1 MSDAAAPN
9 VEALLEHARWA
20 RALARELVGGDVHQA
35 DDLTQEAFAAALVRP
50 PSDQERTSGWLARVL
65 RNRRVSNLRRE
76 DARGRAEPRAA
87 RAEAQP
93 STLELVEQAE
103 TQRRLVAC
111 VLALEE
117 PYRRVVLLRWFGD
130 LPPREIA
137 RAENVPLATVT
148 SRLTRAHAK
157 LREKL
162 EREYGERRAW
172 VRALAPLALAGERFA
187 PPTPDARLSDPSAGS
202 PLGAGLAVGA
212 LVLALG
218 GAWVAWQ
225 ALRSA
230 QPSDS
235 TLDARADGPA
245 VELAPTTTSSVV
257 ESSRS
262 AQESPDASAVAPSAD
277 LRLRGQVLLP
287 DGRPAAGARV
297 GTGKLEAFGAKSPP
311 AGFRSVLCDADG
323 RFEFEPP
330 FARRVELTALHS
342 DAAPSAT
349 LSADPAALARA
360 PSAPLV
366 LQLRSGARVV
376 GVVFGPDGKPAP
388 ARELQM
394 QSDFGAGR
402 RTTASDQGGAFDF
415 ASLAPG
421 RWTILSFPGE
431 EEARLHGL
439 GEPNS
444 VKVFEHLA
452 QRVLA
457 LDDGQVVHLELGR
470 APMQSILV
478 EGRVTFAG
486 AGQSALLQ
494 FVGPGERALELQRI
508 ARTDADG
515 RYRVALAEPGAYLV
529 KLTAMDEPGTHV
541 IERVY
546 EAPRAAADQLDFA
559 LPAGA
564 IRGRVVDALGAPVPG
579 ASVRLRREVGGARS
593 LLTSFSDAKS
603 TDADGAFAFERLDDG
618 GWSLSVYAQPESDK
632 ARALG
637 RSAEE
642 NTAEQ
647 GDDAKTAASVSAV
660 LDVRDGRSVDGVVIQ
675 IAAGTLLRGFL
686 RDGDGAP
693 APLASLFV
701 HSGTRLLTPF
711 AWSASDAD
719 GAFEGPALAPGEY
732 FVHARS
738 GALCSAL
745 QRVLVE
751 RGEAPALELTL
762 APGGFV
768 ELSFSSAAA
777 AQSATLS
784 LRDEQGRE
792 FVGCVERALKSLDV
806 LTSFRPGAV
815 RLGPLP
821 PALYRLTVVDT
832 AGLVQNFDVAVAAGE
847 TRSVSVR

>member
-20 RALARELVGGDVHQA
+20 RSLARELVGGDVHQA
-35 DDLTQEAFAAALVRP
+35 EDLTQEAFAAALVRP
-50 PSDQERTSGWLARVL
+50 PNDQERTSGWLARVL

-162 EREYGERRAW
+162 EREYGERRSW
-172 VRALAPLALAGERFA
+172 VRALAPLALAGERWA
-187 PPTPDARLSDPSAGS
+187 PSTPDAGLTEPAAAQ
-202 PLGAGLAVGA
+202 PLGVGLAVGA
-212 LVLALG
+212 LVAVLG
-218 GAWVAWQ
+218 GGWIVWL

-230 QPSDS
+230 HPSGGALS
-235 TLDARADGPA
+235 AGVEGPA
-245 VELAPTTTSSVV
+245 HALADAAPSADV
-257 ESSRS
+257 ESSRTANEPRDARTS
-262 AQESPDASAVAPSAD
+262 AAQTE

-287 DGRPAAGARV
+287 DGQPAAGARV
-297 GTGKLEAFGAKSPP
+297 GTGKLDAFGAKSAP
-311 AGFRSVLCDADG
+311 ASFRTVVCDAEG
-323 RFEFEPP
+323 RFEFAPP
-330 FARRVELTALHS
+330 FARRVELTALHA

-349 LSADPAALARA
+349 LSVDPAALSRGE
-360 PSAPLV
+360 SAPLT

-402 RTTASDQGGAFDF
+402 RTTASDQGGAFEF
-415 ASLAPG
+415 AALAPG
-421 RWTILSFPGE
+421 RWTILSFPGD

-439 GEPNS
+439 GEPTS

-452 QRVLA
+452 QRVLTLEDA
-457 LDDGQVVHLELGR
+457 QLVQLELGG
-470 APMQSILV
+470 ALEHSIVV
-478 EGRVTFAG
+478 EGRVTLAG

-508 ARTDADG
+508 ARTDDAG
-515 RYRVALAEPGAYLV
+515 RYRVALAEPGVYLV

-541 IERVY
+541 VERVY
-546 EAPRAAADQLDFA
+546 EAPRATADQLDFV
-559 LPAGA
+559 LPSGA
-564 IRGRVVDALGAPVPG
+564 IRGRVLDASGAPVAG

-618 GWSLSVYAQPESDK
+618 GWSLSVYAAPNVNS
-632 ARALG
+632 ARA
-637 RSAEE
+637 AESRAE
-642 NTAEQ
+642 QNTAEQ
-647 GDDAKTAASVSAV
+647 GEDAKTAASVSAV

-686 RDGDGAP
+686 RDESGAP
-693 APLASLFV
+693 APFASLFV

-711 AWSASDAD
+711 AWSASNAE

-738 GALCSAL
+738 GALCSAP
-745 QRVLVE
+745 QHVRIE
-751 RGEAPALELTL
+751 PGRAPALELTL
-762 APGGFV
+762 APGAFV
-768 ELSFSSAAA
+768 ELTFPNAAA
-777 AQSATLS
+777 AQTATLS
-784 LRDEQGRE
+784 LRDEDGRE

-806 LTSFRPGAV
+806 LTSFRPGVA

-821 PALYRLTVVDT
+821 PALYRLQVSDA
-832 AGLVQNFDVAVAAGE
+832 AGGVQRFDLAVAAGE
-847 TRSVSVR
+847 TRSLSVR

>member
-1 MSDAAAPN
+1 MSEAAAPN

-35 DDLTQEAFAAALVRP
+35 DDLTQEAFAAALVHP

-93 STLELVEQAE
+93 STLDLVEQAE

-162 EREYGERRAW
+162 EREYGERRSW
-172 VRALAPLALAGERFA
+172 VRALAPLALASERLA
-187 PPTPDARLSDPSAGS
+187 PTTDARLSDPSAAS

-212 LVLALG
+212 LALALG
-218 GAWVAWQ
+218 GGWFAWQ
-225 ALRSA
+225 ALRTPQSSNGA
-230 QPSDS
+230 LS
-235 TLDARADGPA
+235 ARADGPA
-245 VELAPTTTSSVV
+245 DQHAAATASSAL
-257 ESSRS
+257 ESSRT
-262 AQESPDASAVAPSAD
+262 ANDVRDERALAPNAE

-297 GTGKLEAFGAKSPP
+297 GTGALDAFSAKTPP

-330 FARRVELTALHS
+330 FARRVDLTALHA

-349 LSADPAALARA
+349 LSADPAALSRGD
-360 PSAPLV
+360 SAPLV
-366 LQLRSGARVV
+366 LRLRSGARVV

-402 RTTASDQGGAFDF
+402 RTALSDQGGAFEF
-415 ASLAPG
+415 AALAPG
-421 RWTILSFPGE
+421 RWTILSFPGD

-470 APMQSILV
+470 APAQSIVV
-478 EGRVTFAG
+478 EGRVSFAG

-508 ARTDADG
+508 ARTDEDG
-515 RYRVALAEPGAYLV
+515 RYRVALAEPGVYLV

-541 IERVY
+541 VERLY

-559 LPAGA
+559 LPSGA
-564 IRGRVVDALGAPVPG
+564 IRGRVVDALGAPVAG

-618 GWSLSVYAQPESDK
+618 GWSLSVYAPASGADQ
-632 ARALG
+632 
-637 RSAEE
+637 

-686 RDGDGAP
+686 RDAQGAP
-693 APLASLFV
+693 TPHASLFV
-701 HSGTRLLTPF
+701 HSAGRLLTPF
-711 AWSASDAD
+711 AWSASDAN

-732 FVHARS
+732 FVHARG
-738 GALCSAL
+738 GALCSAP
-745 QRVLVE
+745 QRVLVQA
-751 RGEAPALELTL
+751 GEAPTLELTL

-768 ELSFSSAAA
+768 ELVFAGAAA
-777 AQSATLS
+777 AQGATLS
-784 LRDEQGRE
+784 LRDEDGRE
-792 FVGCVERALKSLDV
+792 FAGCVERALKSLDV
-806 LTSFRPGAV
+806 LTSFRPGV
-815 RLGPLP
+815 TRLGPLP
-821 PALYRLTVVDT
+821 PALYRLKVVDT
-832 AGLVQNFDVAVAAGE
+832 AGRVQNFDVAVAAGE
-847 TRSVSVR
+847 TRSLSVR